1 MSEPSPR
8 AIAERF
14 RTMKP
19 SATVEASER
28 IRQARAAG
36 RRILGLS
43 SGDPGLATDP
53 RIIAAAEAAMR
64 DGQTHYSAPAGESG
78 LRAAIARREAT
89 RSGANYDPADI
100 LVTPG
105 GKFALVTALMGVV
118 NPGDEVLVPEP
129 GWVSYGAAVRLA
141 GGTPVA
147 VPMLDLL
154 DAAALES
161 AITPMTCALILNSP
175 VNPTGRVLH
184 ESELAE
190 AIALAE
196 RHQLWIVF
204 DQVYGDLAYNGPMA
218 YPQAI
223 PGGFARTLV
232 VDSLSKSFGMTGWRL
247 GYLALPPGLASGVVK
262 FLQHSIYC
270 VPPFIQK
277 AGEVALALAHE
288 LVPRYREIFR
298 RRLARAAAALDA
310 IPGISCAM
318 PDATFYLFPRVDA
331 DDVALAQRWLADGDV
346 AVMPGSTFGPSGQG
360 HLRLSLACSDEEL
373 EEALARIARM
383 GVA

>member
-1 MSEPSPR
+1 MLRPLPR

-53 RIIAAAEAAMR
+53 RIVAAAEAAMR
-64 DGQTHYSAPAGESG
+64 EGQTHYASPLGEPA
-78 LRAAIARREAT
+78 LRAAIAQREAQ
-89 RSGANYDPADI
+89 RSGARYDPADI

-105 GKFALVTALMGVV
+105 GKFALVTALMGIV
-118 NPGDEVLVPEP
+118 NPGEEVLVPEP

-147 VPMLDLL
+147 VSMLDQL
-154 DAAALES
+154 DADALEA
-161 AITPMTCALILNSP
+161 AITPRTCALILNSP
-175 VNPTGRVLH
+175 VNPTGRVLR
-184 ESELAE
+184 EDELVAV
-190 AIALAE
+190 AALAE
-196 RHQLWIVF
+196 RHRLWIVF
-204 DQVYGDLAYNGPMA
+204 DQVYGDLAYDMRMV
-218 YPQAI
+218 YPQAL

-247 GYLALPPGLASGVVK
+247 GYLALPPGLAAGVAK
-262 FLQHSIYC
+262 FLQHTIYC

-277 AGEVALALAHE
+277 AGEAALALADE
-288 LVPRYREIFR
+288 LVPRYRALFR
-298 RRLARAAAALDA
+298 SRVARAARALDSV
-310 IPGISCAM
+310 PGMSCAV
-318 PDATFYLFPRVDA
+318 PDATFYLFPRVAA
-331 DDVALAQRWLADGDV
+331 DDVVLAQRWLAEGDV
-346 AVMPGSTFGPSGQG
+346 AVMPGSAFGPSGKG
-360 HLRLSLACSDEEL
+360 HLRLSLACGDDEL

>member
-1 MSEPSPR
+1 VPEPMPR

-43 SGDPGLATDP
+43 SGDPGLVTDP
-53 RIIAAAEAAMR
+53 RIVAAAEAAMR
-64 DGQTHYSAPAGESG
+64 EGQTHYSSPGGEPG
-78 LRAAIARREAT
+78 LRAAITRREAA
-89 RSGANYDPADI
+89 RSGARYDPADI

-118 NPGDEVLVPEP
+118 NPGEDVLVPEP

-147 VPMLDLL
+147 VPMLDRL
-154 DAAALES
+154 DPAALEA
-161 AITPMTCALILNSP
+161 AITPRTSALILNSP
-175 VNPTGRVLH
+175 VNPTGRILG
-184 ESELAE
+184 ESELAA

-196 RHQLWIVF
+196 RHRLWIVF
-204 DQVYGDLAYNGPMA
+204 DQVYADLAYDVRMI
-218 YPQAI
+218 YPQAL
-223 PGGFARTLV
+223 PGGLARTLV

-247 GYLALPPGLASGVVK
+247 GYLALPPGLAAGVVK
-262 FLQHSIYC
+262 FLQHTIYC

-277 AGEVALALAHE
+277 AGEAALALAEE
-288 LVPRYREIFR
+288 LVPRYRAFFR
-298 RRLARAAAALDA
+298 GRLARAAAALGA
-310 IPGISCAM
+310 VPGMSCAM
-318 PDATFYLFPRVDA
+318 PDATFYLFPRVAA
-331 DDVALAQRWLADGDV
+331 DDVALAQRWLAEGDV
-346 AVMPGSTFGPSGQG
+346 AVMPGSAFGPSGKG
-360 HLRLSLACSDEEL
+360 RLRLSLACGDDEL
-373 EEALARIARM
+373 AEALARIARM

>member
-1 MSEPSPR
+1 LSETLPR

-19 SATVEASER
+19 SATVENSER
-28 IRQARAAG
+28 IRAARAAG

-43 SGDPGLATDP
+43 SGDPGLVTDP

-64 DGQTHYSAPAGESG
+64 DGQTHYSAPAGEPG
-78 LRAAIARREAT
+78 LRAAIARREQA
-89 RSGANYDPADI
+89 RSGASYDPADI

-118 NPGDEVLVPEP
+118 NPGDEVLVLEP

-141 GGTPVA
+141 GGVPVS
-147 VPMLDLL
+147 VPTLDRL
-154 DAAALES
+154 DPDALERS
-161 AITPMTCALILNSP
+161 ITPRTCALILNSP
-175 VNPTGRVLH
+175 VNPTGRVLR
-184 ESELAE
+184 ESELVA
-190 AIALAE
+190 AIAVAK
-196 RHQLWIVF
+196 RHCLWIVF
-204 DQVYGDLAYNGPMA
+204 DQVYGDLAYDIPMA
-218 YPQAI
+218 YPQALA
-223 PGGFARTLV
+223 GGFSRTLV

-247 GYLALPPGLASGVVK
+247 GYLALPRGLAAGVVK

-277 AGEVALALAHE
+277 AGEAALALAGE
-288 LVPRYREIFR
+288 LVPRYRELFR
-298 RRLARAAAALDA
+298 RRLAHAAAALDA
-310 IPGISCAM
+310 LPGIACAM

-331 DDVALAQRWLADGDV
+331 DDVVLAQRWLAEGDV
-346 AVMPGSTFGPSGQG
+346 AVMPGSAFGPSGKG
-360 HLRLSLACSDEEL
+360 HLRLSLACGDDEL

-383 GVA
+383 GVS

>member
-1 MSEPSPR
+1 MLRPLPR

-53 RIIAAAEAAMR
+53 RIVAAAEAAMR
-64 DGQTHYSAPAGESG
+64 EGQTHYASPLGEPA
-78 LRAAIARREAT
+78 LRAAIAQREAQ
-89 RSGANYDPADI
+89 RSGARYDPADI

-105 GKFALVTALMGVV
+105 GKFALVTALMGIV
-118 NPGDEVLVPEP
+118 NPGEEVLVPEP

-147 VPMLDLL
+147 VSMLDQL
-154 DAAALES
+154 DADALEA
-161 AITPMTCALILNSP
+161 AITPRTCALILNSP
-175 VNPTGRVLH
+175 VNPTGRVLR
-184 ESELAE
+184 EDELVAV
-190 AIALAE
+190 AALAE
-196 RHQLWIVF
+196 RHRLWIVF
-204 DQVYGDLAYNGPMA
+204 DQVYGDLAYDMRMV
-218 YPQAI
+218 YPQAL
-223 PGGFARTLV
+223 PCGFARTLV

-247 GYLALPPGLASGVVK
+247 GYLALPPGLAAGVAK
-262 FLQHSIYC
+262 FLQHTIYC

-277 AGEVALALAHE
+277 AGEAALALADE
-288 LVPRYREIFR
+288 LVPRYRALFR
-298 RRLARAAAALDA
+298 SRVARAARALDSV
-310 IPGISCAM
+310 PGMSCAV
-318 PDATFYLFPRVDA
+318 PDATFYLFPRVAA
-331 DDVALAQRWLADGDV
+331 DDVVLAQRWLAEGDV
-346 AVMPGSTFGPSGQG
+346 AVMPGSAFGPSGKG
-360 HLRLSLACSDEEL
+360 HLRLSLACGDDEL